1 MNEIGKQIKAARE
14 QNNLALEEIASR
26 TRISLAYLRDMEQ
39 GKFDF
44 LPRPYVIAFTKTFA
58 HQVGLNGEEI
68 AQQVQAM
75 LAKQSATAA
84 EGTMT
89 PPSEARAAHVY
100 LPEALAEHAP
110 REATTG
116 GMPYLREILIG
127 LGIVLAVVIALIMAA
142 RSSQETAAPT
152 GKEELSGTR
161 AANNVQEMSFEEM
174 AKRVAALA
182 DSQAQA
188 EVVLP
193 QVLTL
198 EARVETPV
206 WMRVAIDDAAPV
218 ANTFPRGNA
227 QWQAKNKFTLRVGN
241 AGAVAFVLDGKTL
254 GKVGESGQRVD
265 ITITREG
272 FQDKRILPPPRPRVA
287 ADSSGT

>member
-1 MNEIGKQIKAARE
+1 MMIEIGKQIKAARE

-75 LAKQSATAA
+75 LTKQSATAA
-84 EGTMT
+84 EEPMT

-100 LPEALAEHAP
+100 AAEAIAEHAP

-142 RSSQETAAPT
+142 RSSQESVSQTE
-152 GKEELSGTR
+152 EELSGTR
-161 AANNVQEMSFEEM
+161 SANNVQEMSFEEM

-227 QWQAKNKFTLRVGN
+227 QWQAKEKFTLRVGN
-241 AGAVAFVLDGKTL
+241 AGSVAFVLDGKTL
-254 GKVGESGQRVD
+254 GKVGESGQRID
-265 ITITREG
+265 IAITREG
-272 FQDKRILPPPRPRVA
+272 FKDKRILPPPRPRVA